1 MQLGEHETSCFPK
14 TTTSQTKR
22 RAEWL
27 VRTIVKKRT
36 PAKLPEKA
44 LAGSRARHIN
54 LRKRRPTWAK
64 EPCGPV
70 RDLLQRNAELMQQM
84 WEAGRNMASQLTDP
98 SLNPVFRALGASDE
112 EAQRAAQQSVRN
124 MEAVLGSSS
133 LVTQELQN
141 ISREWLEFAQS
152 RLQQN
157 LGYLNALGR
166 CRTPQDAAAVQTE
179 LMRDNFEHLLQSA
192 RRTAEISARMAD
204 QATRKITENL
214 NRERQAA

>member
-1 MQLGEHETSCFPK
+1 MASPNNREEKNPGQAAREGARRISGETHQFA
-14 TTTSQTKR
+14 QVAADVGQGAV
-22 RAEWL
+22 RAG
-27 VRTIVKKRT
+27 T
-36 PAKLPEKA
+36 
-44 LAGSRARHIN
+44 
-54 LRKRRPTWAK
+54 
-64 EPCGPV
+64 
-70 RDLLQRNAELMQQM
+70 DLLQRNAELMQQM

-133 LVTQELQN
+133 LVTEELQN